1 MELIHIEGNEKT
13 KPFYLGKY
21 LVTQQEWLAIAGTSD
36 WDFKGPRF
44 PITDVSVAEI
54 LNFCNLLSQYEGL
67 TPCYYADDKF
77 TKVYGKKGKDQS
89 YPNEVYWNQSANGY
103 RLPARDEWEYALEGG
118 KERTFKYREMNFD
131 DIAWYAENNDSEIK
145 PVGQKL
151 PNELGL
157 YDMIGN
163 AWEYAIY
170 RWKKDNSW
178 LLDVSL
184 MGSAYEVVDKSRSL
198 YNNPFEL
205 ETPLSLDYGYGV
217 SFRIAKNAE

>member
-1 MELIHIEGNEKT
+1 MELIHIEGNDRI

-44 PITDVSVAEI
+44 PITDVSVVEI
-54 LNFCNLLSQYEGL
+54 LNFCNLLSQSEGL
-67 TPCYYADDKF
+67 EPCYYADDRF

-89 YPNEVYWNQSANGY
+89 YPGEVYWDKNANGY
-103 RLPARDEWEYALEGG
+103 RLPTDDEWEYALRGG
-118 KERTFKYREMNFD
+118 KEQTFKYREMNLD
-131 DIAWYAENNDSEIK
+131 DIAWYAENSDSEIK

-163 AWEYAIY
+163 VLEYSVI
-170 RWKKDNSW
+170 WSKKNIVEHLRIQS
-178 LLDVSL
+178 S
-184 MGSAYEVVDKSRSL
+184 
-198 YNNPFEL
+198 PFEL
-205 ETPLSLDYGYGV
+205 LSKRYMKNSYNARIEPYLHFGHFTVG
-217 SFRIAKNAE
+217 FRVAKNAQ